1 MTKRTK
7 ESPMAR
13 QAINGHRKN
22 LVLSKDTDL
31 RIRAI
36 KEVSGS
42 PSDAEVI
49 RRAVDFYAQ
58 VIKFQATGYII
69 AVQAPDGKSGTPL
82 QHVFKRSAL
91 FDAGDETLTALEI
104 PRSLLAQASAP
115 VFELA

>member
-1 MTKRTK
+1 
-7 ESPMAR
+7 MAR

-22 LVLSKDTDL
+22 LVLSKDTDQ

-58 VIKFQATGYII
+58 VIKFQATGHVI
-69 AVQAPDGKSGTPL
+69 AVQVPDGKGATPL

-91 FDAGDETLTALEI
+91 FDAGEDTLSALEI
-104 PRSLLAQASAP
+104 PRAALAQASSP